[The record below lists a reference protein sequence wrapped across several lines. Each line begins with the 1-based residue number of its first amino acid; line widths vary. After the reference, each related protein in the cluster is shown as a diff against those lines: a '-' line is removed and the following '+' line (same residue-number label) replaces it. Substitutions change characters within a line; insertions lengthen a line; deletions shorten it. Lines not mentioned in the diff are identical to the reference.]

1 MNKDEKVGAMRER
14 ITIQAVTETQSGTG
28 YPAESWGTYA
38 TRWAAVNVPN
48 IAASKEDEESG
59 QKTATRKTTF
69 TIRYDANVTEKHR
82 VTYRNNTYDIVA
94 VIHNADRRYTEL
106 ETQLKK

>member
-38 TRWAAVNVPN
+38 TRWAAITNTTG
-48 IAASKEDEESG
+48 SEDEESG

-69 TIRYDANVTEKHR
+69 TIRYDVNVTEKHR
-82 VTYRNNTYDIVA
+82 VTYRNNTYDVTA
-94 VIHNADRRYTEL
+94 VLHNADRRYTEL
-106 ETQLKK
+106 ETQLRK